1 MQYARG
7 ISVKSPFTVTVFKQ
21 KTCLLTFNGNNGTT
35 GTYGV
40 ALMLEDFPAGTTNF
54 VGVTPFS
61 AVGLQFLVIISSHS
75 GSCNNVPVFTPSTP
89 NDGECTE
96 VQTGSLYRVV
106 IEATL
111 ADYSKRSLNFTILL
125 YLDKLL

>member
-1 MQYARG
+1 MNF
-7 ISVKSPFTVTVFKQ
+7 IEVFSLLQ
-21 KTCLLTFNGNNGTT
+21 KTCLLTYNGNYGTA
-35 GTYGV
+35 GTYAV
-40 ALMLEDFPAGTTNF
+40 ALTIEDFPAGTTNF
-54 VGVTPFS
+54 DSITPFS

>member
-75 GSCNNVPVFTPSTP
+75 GSCNNVPVFTPSSP

-96 VQTGSLYRVV
+96 VQIGSLYRTV
-106 IEATL
+106 IEVTL
-111 ADYSKRSLNFTILL
+111 ADVSKQ
-125 YLDKLL
+125 

>member
-1 MQYARG
+1 M
-7 ISVKSPFTVTVFKQ
+7 
-21 KTCLLTFNGNNGTT
+21 LTYNGNNGTT
-35 GTYGV
+35 GTYAV

-61 AVGLQFLVIISSHS
+61 RVGLQFLVIISSHS

-96 VQTGSLYRVV
+96 VQIGSVYRAV
-106 IEATL
+106 IEVKL
-111 ADYSKRSLNFTILL
+111 ADASKQ
-125 YLDKLL
+125 

>member
-7 ISVKSPFTVTVFKQ
+7 ISVKSPFTLTVFKQ
-21 KTCLLTFNGNNGTT
+21 KTCLLAYNGNNGTT

-54 VGVTPFS
+54 DGVTPFS
-61 AVGLQFLVIISSHS
+61 AVGLQFLVIISSRS
-75 GSCNNVPVFTPSTP
+75 GSCNNVPVFTPSSP

-96 VQTGSLYRVV
+96 VQIGLVYRAV
-106 IEATL
+106 IEVTL
-111 ADYSKRSLNFTILL
+111 ADVSKR
-125 YLDKLL
+125 